1 MVQFPFPLER
11 NDLWASRTKPS
22 LCPSSPTTNANGDGP
37 AQVSQPQVANLWRE
51 ILGVNS
57 WNGLLDPMN
66 PVLKAEILR
75 YGEFA
80 ELCYDAFDDR
90 HYSEYYGTCKH
101 SKRSLFAKMGF
112 GNSGYEITRYIYA
125 NTHVLGSF
133 FGERSRDEGVWIGFI
148 AVCTDPKE
156 IKRLGRRDIVIAWRG
171 TSTPQEWIEDLK
183 DILVTATL
191 SHARSS
197 ATPTSTAVPNS
208 PDPNVRIEKGFMDC
222 YTSTNEESEKC
233 SRSARD
239 IVVGEITGLLK
250 QYKGEKLSITMTG
263 HSLGAALATL
273 SAYDIKETLNTSVQS
288 AIPVTVFAFA
298 SPRVGN
304 PTFARRME
312 EIGVKVLRLV
322 NTHDVVPKVPGFF
335 MNENM
340 EWLSKL
346 LSWLPWTYSHVGIQV
361 SLDIEN
367 SPFLKQTHSLS
378 DFHSLEVYLHL
389 LDGFDA
395 EKKPFK
401 SLGRDLALVNKSCDL
416 LIERLHIP
424 PYWWQERNKGLVKG
438 ADGKWTR
445 PDRSPRS
452 PYAVCDPPEL

>member
-1 MVQFPFPLER
+1 MVQFPAFPLDR
-11 NDLWASRTKPS
+11 NDLWASPS
-22 LCPSSPTTNANGDGP
+22 LCPSSPTTNGKSEGSP
-37 AQVSQPQVANLWRE
+37 QRTRPQVSYLWRE
-51 ILGVNS
+51 IQGVKS
-57 WNGLLDPMN
+57 WKGLLDPMN

-101 SKRSLFAKMGF
+101 SQRSLFEKTGF
-112 GNSGYEITRYIYA
+112 GNSGYEVTKYIYA
-125 NTHVLGSF
+125 DTHVLGSF

-148 AVCTDPKE
+148 AVCTDPNE

-171 TSTPQEWIEDLK
+171 TSTPQEWIEDFK

-191 SHARSS
+191 SHARSPTKPTS
-197 ATPTSTAVPNS
+197 ATVPIS
-208 PDPNVRIEKGFMDC
+208 PDANVRIEKGFMDC
-222 YTSTNEESEKC
+222 YTSMDEVSDKC

-239 IVVGEITGLLK
+239 IVVGEIERLLK
-250 QYKGEKLSITMTG
+250 QYEGEMLSITVTG

-273 SAYDIKETLNTSVQS
+273 SAYDIKETVMKTSMQS

-304 PTFARRME
+304 PAFARRME
-312 EIGVKVLRLV
+312 EIGVKVMRLV
-322 NTHDVVPKVPGFF
+322 NKDDVVPKLPGNF

-340 EWLSKL
+340 GSWLTKL
-346 LSWLPWTYSHVGIQV
+346 LNWLPWTYSHVGIRV
-361 SLDIEN
+361 SVDIEN
-367 SPFLKQTHSLS
+367 SPFLKQTISLS

-389 LDGFDA
+389 LDGFVG
-395 EKKPFK
+395 ESKPFK
-401 SLGRDLALVNKSCDL
+401 SSGRDPALVNKSCDL

-438 ADGKWTR
+438 ADDKWTC
-445 PDRSPRS
+445 PARSPRT
-452 PYAVCDPPEL
+452 PHADCDPHEL